1 MILDIIKLVLPVFD
15 RLIPDVNARE
25 KAKEE
30 LTKTLLENQ
39 TAIMSAMKDTMAA
52 DAASES
58 WLTRSARP
66 IVVLWSLGMITWVVL
81 SPIFNLQTATLT
93 ALSGVPDSLW
103 NLVSVGI
110 GGYMLART
118 VEKGMAN
125 WKKK

>member
-15 RLIPDVNARE
+15 KLIPDVNARE

-66 IVVLWSLGMITWVVL
+66 IVVMWSLAMITWVVL

>member
-93 ALSGVPDSLW
+93 ALGGVPASLW

>member
-118 VEKGMAN
+118 VEKGMSN

>member
-15 RLIPDVNARE
+15 KLIPDVNARE

-39 TAIMSAMKDTMAA
+39 TAIMGAMKDTMAA

-66 IVVLWSLGMITWVVL
+66 IVVMWSLAMITWVVL

>member
-66 IVVLWSLGMITWVVL
+66 IVVMWSLGMITWVVL

-118 VEKGMAN
+118 VEKGMSN

>member
-30 LTKTLLENQ
+30 LTRTLLENQ

-118 VEKGMAN
+118 VEKGMSN